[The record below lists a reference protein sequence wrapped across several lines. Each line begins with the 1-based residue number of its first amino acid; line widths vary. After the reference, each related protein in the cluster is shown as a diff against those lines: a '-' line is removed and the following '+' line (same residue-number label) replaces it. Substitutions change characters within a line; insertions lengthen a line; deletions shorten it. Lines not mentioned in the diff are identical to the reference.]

1 MPCDCLYYPTKCCHT
16 KYSEPTLPDECRC
29 GRGATNGIVPVLIS
43 QLFLLFGLLFAAAT
57 VGDCNLVSLDEPIMV
72 RQDKTMASS
81 LGMLSYRNADS
92 GLCYYWFADAD
103 VDDNAN
109 DILDSG
115 AIDSIMVDIYDEGRG
130 GGNQTTSATAIGAID
145 TQSQFNYYL
154 MDVLGND
161 WFVPIGLCAAALVLS
176 VFIFF
181 YSTSFYC
188 STQVNG
194 CRCFLGSVVG
204 LCLPILQGL
213 AMNFVYT
220 SNLCDEE
227 GCNIGRSTYFS
238 IAAAV
243 SFLFSGIGYWTMIN
257 WPGHTALRNLD
268 IDRSYE
274 SGEPKKPKA
283 KPRQSSRHSRSSFTG
298 IPKPGSRSGSFNAGG
313 SNNSFGIP
321 QGRRNSRP
329 GSNRSGRSR
338 VDTDDTGNGSS
349 GMNDKLSGRTERE
362 VDIESGNSDD
372 SGGGGSHGDLSDSV
386 GSNTSPRVA
395 RVPLDEPFPTTMKS
409 VPTPRKSK
417 TPMKST
423 WQPRKPQHSPVSSP
437 VPSKKGKVKA
447 LAKKIESDADPKE
460 DSDSILS
467 DDSNSICIDEKQPIR
482 GKYATGMRHE
492 ASGLVADGG
501 SSHHVDDPDLVTTP
515 NSRRS
520 KIGQGSS
527 HGRQSSTFL
536 DESVGVELAAST
548 QALSKSSTHIGAVNE
563 EDYD

>member
-1 MPCDCLYYPTKCCHT
+1 MPCDCLYYPTKCCHS
-16 KYSEPTLPDECRC
+16 KYTEPTLPDECRC
-29 GRGATNGIVPVLIS
+29 GRGATNGIAPVLIS
-43 QLFLLFGLLFAAAT
+43 QLFLLFGLLFSAAT

-92 GLCYYWFADAD
+92 GMCYYWFADAD

-115 AIDSIMVDIYDEGRG
+115 AIDSIMVNIYDEGRG

-204 LCLPILQGL
+204 LCLPIFQGL

-274 SGEPKKPKA
+274 SEPKKPKL
-283 KPRQSSRHSRSSFTG
+283 KQPSRHSRSSFTG
-298 IPKPGSRSGSFNAGG
+298 VPKTGSRSSSFNAGG
-313 SNNSFGIP
+313 SNNSFGM
-321 QGRRNSRP
+321 QGRHNSRS

-338 VDTDDTGNGSS
+338 VGTDETGNVSN
-349 GMNDKLSGRTERE
+349 GMNDKLSGQTEQE
-362 VDIESGNSDD
+362 EDIESGNSDD
-372 SGGGGSHGDLSDSV
+372 GGGSNGDLSGSV
-386 GSNTSPRVA
+386 GSNTSPRVDP
-395 RVPLDEPFPTTMKS
+395 VPLDEPTTIKY
-409 VPTPRKSK
+409 VLTPRKSNLAPK
-417 TPMKST
+417 PALTST

-437 VPSKKGKVKA
+437 VPPKKGKVRA
-447 LAKKIESDADPKE
+447 LANKIESDADPKQ
-460 DSDSILS
+460 DSDSIS
-467 DDSNSICIDEKQPIR
+467 SVDSNSIYIDEKQPIK

-492 ASGLVADGG
+492 ASGLVADKD
-501 SSHHVDDPDLVTTP
+501 SSHHVDD
-515 NSRRS
+515 
-520 KIGQGSS
+520 
-527 HGRQSSTFL
+527 H
-536 DESVGVELAAST
+536 ESVGAELGTST
-548 QALSKSSTHIGAVNE
+548 QALRKSSTHIGAINE